1 MLVVCKKNNKRVY
14 NVILIIFQEEKKK
27 NKEKMTISTIISIE
41 VICPYHCSGGGR
53 VGHG

>member
-1 MLVVCKKNNKRVY
+1 MLVVCKKNNKSLQCNTY
-14 NVILIIFQEEKKK
+14 YFPKEKKK
-27 NKEKMTISTIISIE
+27 NKEKMTISTIISIA